1 MPALEA
7 KAQVVGRRA
16 ASDNGRVFRDGA
28 QVRGIGLATLGVLV
42 VALAIILIPAT
53 STWPRTVTAVAGL
66 GALWAA
72 LQILGER
79 RYGRDFKLG
88 LWLAIT
94 WLLLIIVVAALANH
108 LPIDGYNKTKP
119 GAALARPG
127 LSFSQP
133 LGRDSFARSNL
144 SRVIFGARASLVIA
158 LLAVSLG
165 LLVGSLL
172 GLLAGYLG
180 GVADALINIYANA
193 TLAFPPLV
201 LLLGVVAVFHSSIWT
216 LSLSLA
222 FLSVPGYARIM
233 RAQAVSLRQ
242 REFVLAARA
251 MGATHRR
258 IMLREILPN
267 AVVPVASYSFII
279 AAVTI
284 IAEGSISYLGL
295 GIPPP
300 QPSWGGMIADGAV
313 KLKTAPHV
321 VFVPATVMFLTVL
334 SFNRVG
340 DAVRKRTLGERNDI
354 A

>member
-1 MPALEA
+1 
-7 KAQVVGRRA
+7 
-16 ASDNGRVFRDGA
+16 
-28 QVRGIGLATLGVLV
+28 
-42 VALAIILIPAT
+42 
-53 STWPRTVTAVAGL
+53 
-66 GALWAA
+66 
-72 LQILGER
+72 
-79 RYGRDFKLG
+79 
-88 LWLAIT
+88 
-94 WLLLIIVVAALANH
+94 
-108 LPIDGYNKTKP
+108 
-119 GAALARPG
+119 
-127 LSFSQP
+127 
-133 LGRDSFARSNL
+133 
-144 SRVIFGARASLVIA
+144 VIFGARASLVIA

-222 FLSVPGYARIM
+222 FLSVPGYSRIM